1 MLQPILH
8 RWLFL
13 AIEKE
18 VIYILSFHAKNY
30 YKYFQEMKFMYP
42 VESCL
47 YTSSEVLLCWRTLIL
62 KLVLLVS
69 VWSLAHFNAGDSHS
83 TPRRGGFAI
92 KEAMAKLI
100 ATVVQYT
107 CLCPHVTGFSWSTND
122 LPLVINMATMH
133 HPMHI

>member
-1 MLQPILH
+1 MPRIIINIFK
-8 RWLFL
+8 RWNLCIQL
-13 AIEKE
+13 SH
-18 VIYILSFHAKNY
+18 VYILVVKSFY
-30 YKYFQEMKFMYP
+30 
-42 VESCL
+42 VEEL
-47 YTSSEVLLCWRTLIL
+47 KILIL

-69 VWSLAHFNAGDSHS
+69 AWSLAHFNAGDSHS